1 MRAMAFVV
9 KHWAKRRQMNEPF
22 NHTLSSYAW
31 VLLVINFLQQR
42 SPPILPCL
50 QEYRRSDYNQNYKKE
65 DDAEEELPWAEG
77 YDCYFYP
84 HADHLA
90 DYGKE
95 NKESLGELLFSFF
108 EHYANH
114 FDFNASVV
122 SVRMGKYLTRREK
135 GWPNEDDHLFCIE
148 DPFNLSHDLS
158 RVLTNFTFYL
168 TKKELQRAYRR
179 LNQGGTLEAICTP
192 FRPRIGSKT

>member
-1 MRAMAFVV
+1 
-9 KHWAKRRQMNEPF
+9 MNEPF

-50 QEYRRSDYNQNYKKE
+50 QQYRRNDYNQNNKDE
-65 DDAEEELPWAEG
+65 ADAGEEELPWAEG

-84 HADHLA
+84 HAHLLA
-90 DYGKE
+90 NYGKE
-95 NKESLGELLFSFF
+95 NKETLGELLFSFF

-114 FDFNASVV
+114 FDFDASVV

-135 GWPNEDDHLFCIE
+135 GWPNEYDHLFCIE

-168 TKKELQRAYRR
+168 TKKELLRAYRS
-179 LNQGGTLEAICTP
+179 LNQGGTLENICTP
-192 FRPRIGSKT
+192 FRPRTGSKT